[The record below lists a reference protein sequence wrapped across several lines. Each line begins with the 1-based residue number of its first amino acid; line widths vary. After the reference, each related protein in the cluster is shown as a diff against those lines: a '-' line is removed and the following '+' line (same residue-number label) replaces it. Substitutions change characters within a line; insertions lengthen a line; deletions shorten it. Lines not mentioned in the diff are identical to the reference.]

1 MTNIPYHLDDWLT
14 TPNMPFYSKLTS
26 GGDDILHDH
35 TFFEIFY
42 ILEGNIAHEL
52 NGTLTQLRAGD
63 ILFLRPKD
71 QHIFLREK
79 NNACR
84 HRDVIIRVS
93 FFKDVCNFISPDL
106 YDNFINGNTQVKFS
120 LSESKIHELEENFIK
135 IDGML
140 ALKKNLSGA
149 LSLARVYCSYLLGML
164 LFGIDDAEND
174 NPDWLNQ
181 LLSRLNNPAIIS
193 QSRESILSPFFY
205 SREHI
210 CRVFKAKTGK
220 TLTEYLN
227 DRRMFIAADKL
238 AYSKDSV
245 LSVCMGLG
253 YSSIAHFNNL
263 FKQKYG
269 CTPTAF
275 RNKIRLN
282 SDRET
287 KNITF

>member
-1 MTNIPYHLDDWLT
+1 MNNIPYHLDDWLT
-14 TPNMPFYSKLTS
+14 TPEMPFYSKLTS

-42 ILEGNIAHEL
+42 ILEGSIPHEL
-52 NGTLTQLRAGD
+52 NGTLMQLYAGD
-63 ILFLRPKD
+63 ILFLRPED
-71 QHIFLREK
+71 RHIFLRDE

-84 HRDVIIRVS
+84 HRDVIMRVG
-93 FFKDVCNFISPDL
+93 FLKDICDFISPEL
-106 YDNFINGNTQVKFS
+106 YKKFISGKTQIKFS
-120 LSESKIHELEENFIK
+120 LTESKIHELEENFIK

-140 ALKKNLSGA
+140 ALNKNPSDA
-149 LSLARVYCSYLLGML
+149 LALARVYCTYLLGML
-164 LFGIDDAEND
+164 LFGFGDDKKD
-174 NPDWLNQ
+174 NPDWLNL
-181 LLSRLNNPAIIS
+181 LLSRLNDPSIVS
-193 QSRESILSPFFY
+193 QSWENILSPFFY

-245 LSVCMGLG
+245 LSVSMELG
-253 YSSIAHFNNL
+253 YSSIAYFNNL

-269 CTPTAF
+269 CTPTSF

-282 SDRET
+282 SAT
-287 KNITF
+287 PQK